1 MVPDDVFSTM
11 YPMQPDRSAFPSQ
24 ISLAM
29 AYVPL
34 QRLNSVYQEDVA
46 LQAGTLFPDLD
57 KPWLVGRGGKR

>member
-1 MVPDDVFSTM
+1 M